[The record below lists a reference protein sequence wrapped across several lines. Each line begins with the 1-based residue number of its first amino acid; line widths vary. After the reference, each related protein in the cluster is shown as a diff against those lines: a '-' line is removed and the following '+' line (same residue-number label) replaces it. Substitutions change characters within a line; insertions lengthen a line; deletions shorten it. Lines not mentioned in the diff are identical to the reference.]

1 MSSPRRRTVKIV
13 YNGVDAQSEISKY
26 LEKFTYEDSTDKS
39 DMISLSVADRDLKWR
54 EAWIPEKGD
63 TILPSIIYE
72 NWNYEGEK
80 IRTTNIQHKKAFVKR
95 GRKYGRS
102 WCRIR

>member
-39 DMISLSVADRDLKWR
+39 DTISLSVADRDLKWR
-54 EAWIPEKGD
+54 GMDTRKGGHNSSVNH
-63 TILPSIIYE
+63 I
-72 NWNYEGEK
+72 
-80 IRTTNIQHKKAFVKR
+80 
-95 GRKYGRS
+95 
-102 WCRIR
+102 

>member
-39 DMISLSVADRDLKWR
+39 DTISLSVADRDLKW
-54 EAWIPEKGD
+54 
-63 TILPSIIYE
+63 
-72 NWNYEGEK
+72 
-80 IRTTNIQHKKAFVKR
+80 
-95 GRKYGRS
+95 
-102 WCRIR
+102 